1 MMNRPERTEY
11 ADFYANYVSLVPD
24 APIEEF
30 LLKQWDELVAV
41 IQGVP
46 EDEASKPPA
55 PGKWSVKEVLG
66 HLCDTERVMS
76 YRLMRFARGDQKELQ
91 GFEQDDYVAAGDF
104 NSRVR
109 HDLMVEF
116 KNIRGATIAL
126 VGSISPE
133 DEVRTGKANGN
144 PVSVR
149 ALAYIIA
156 GHAQNHLN
164 IYERAGVV
172 DSAKNSLRALW
183 GCASSAVDA
192 LSLSL
197 RPLNTVGSLLP
208 SREAG
213 LECPGFEWLASSEC
227 QHEIKARGVGE
238 VAKVTVPRE
247 QGNACHQCNSGRLA
261 HRRAAPCVA
270 LPGPFDRSSPA
281 RCQ

>member
-1 MMNRPERTEY
+1 MMNRPERNEY

-24 APIEEF
+24 TPIEEF

-41 IQGVP
+41 VQGVP
-46 EDEASKPPA
+46 EDEASKPST

-76 YRLMRFARGDQKELQ
+76 YRLMRFARGDEKELQ

-133 DEVRTGKANGN
+133 AEARTGKANNN

-164 IYERAGVV
+164 ILQA
-172 DSAKNSLRALW
+172 
-183 GCASSAVDA
+183 
-192 LSLSL
+192 
-197 RPLNTVGSLLP
+197 
-208 SREAG
+208 
-213 LECPGFEWLASSEC
+213 
-227 QHEIKARGVGE
+227 AR
-238 VAKVTVPRE
+238 K
-247 QGNACHQCNSGRLA
+247 
-261 HRRAAPCVA
+261 
-270 LPGPFDRSSPA
+270 
-281 RCQ
+281 

>member
-1 MMNRPERTEY
+1 MLSRPERNEY

-24 APIEEF
+24 GSIEEF

-41 IQGVP
+41 VQGVS
-46 EDEASKPPA
+46 EEEASKPPA
-55 PGKWSVKEVLG
+55 PGKWSVKQVLG

-76 YRLMRFARGDQKELQ
+76 YRLMRFARGDQKELH

-133 DEVRTGKANGN
+133 AEVRTGGANGN

-164 IYERAGVV
+164 ILKAGR
-172 DSAKNSLRALW
+172 K
-183 GCASSAVDA
+183 
-192 LSLSL
+192 
-197 RPLNTVGSLLP
+197 
-208 SREAG
+208 
-213 LECPGFEWLASSEC
+213 
-227 QHEIKARGVGE
+227 
-238 VAKVTVPRE
+238 
-247 QGNACHQCNSGRLA
+247 
-261 HRRAAPCVA
+261 
-270 LPGPFDRSSPA
+270 
-281 RCQ
+281 

>member
-1 MMNRPERTEY
+1 MLAMMNRPERNEY
-11 ADFYANYVSLVPD
+11 ADFYANYVSLVPEGQ
-24 APIEEF
+24 IEEF

-41 IQGVP
+41 VQGVA

-55 PGKWSVKEVLG
+55 PGKWSVKQVLG
-66 HLCDTERVMS
+66 HLCDTERVMA
-76 YRLMRFARGDQKELQ
+76 YRLMRFARGDQKDLQ

-164 IYERAGVV
+164 ILKG
-172 DSAKNSLRALW
+172 
-183 GCASSAVDA
+183 
-192 LSLSL
+192 
-197 RPLNTVGSLLP
+197 
-208 SREAG
+208 
-213 LECPGFEWLASSEC
+213 
-227 QHEIKARGVGE
+227 AR
-238 VAKVTVPRE
+238 K
-247 QGNACHQCNSGRLA
+247 
-261 HRRAAPCVA
+261 
-270 LPGPFDRSSPA
+270 
-281 RCQ
+281 

>member
-1 MMNRPERTEY
+1 MLSRPERTEY

-24 APIEEF
+24 GSIEEF

-41 IQGVP
+41 IQDVP

-76 YRLMRFARGDQKELQ
+76 YRLMRFARGDQKDLQ

-104 NSRVR
+104 NARVR

-116 KNIRGATIAL
+116 KNIRGASIAL

-133 DEVRTGKANGN
+133 AEVRTGKANGN

-164 IYERAGVV
+164 I
-172 DSAKNSLRALW
+172 L
-183 GCASSAVDA
+183 
-192 LSLSL
+192 
-197 RPLNTVGSLLP
+197 
-208 SREAG
+208 
-213 LECPGFEWLASSEC
+213 
-227 QHEIKARGVGE
+227 KA
-238 VAKVTVPRE
+238 
-247 QGNACHQCNSGRLA
+247 
-261 HRRAAPCVA
+261 
-270 LPGPFDRSSPA
+270 A
-281 RCQ
+281 RK